1 MKIFLL
7 AILAWFIFQFIFRLV
22 IPVYR
27 ASRQFR
33 KGFQAMQERM
43 NEQQQQQAAWAPNE
57 EKPRSSAAPR
67 DSEYIDFEEVRG
79 KM

>member
-43 NEQQQQQAAWAPNE
+43 NEQQQQQQAAWAAHE
-57 EKPRSSAAPR
+57 EKPQTGAKPR
-67 DSEYIDFEEVRG
+67 ASDYIDFEEVKG
-79 KM
+79 